1 MAEIRPFAAYRPAP
15 GKESKIAAL
24 PYDVYNRKEA
34 FRVVQKNPDSFLAI
48 DRAETGFD
56 DSVDTYT
63 RRKFMSVLQRSF
75 RNGFWKADL

>member
-15 GKESKIAAL
+15 GKESIIAAL

-56 DSVDTYT
+56 DSVDTYAPEVYE
-63 RRKFMSVLQRSF
+63 RAAALLQKWISE
-75 RNGFWKADL
+75 G